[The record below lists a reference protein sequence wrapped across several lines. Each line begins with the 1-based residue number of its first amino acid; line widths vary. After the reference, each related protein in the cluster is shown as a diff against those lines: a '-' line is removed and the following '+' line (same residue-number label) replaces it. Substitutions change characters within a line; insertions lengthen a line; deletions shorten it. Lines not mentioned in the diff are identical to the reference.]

1 MTFWST
7 TPNLFDN
14 VTKRSMRK
22 MLVLGKDHLSKL
34 KAQQADA
41 VINALYLR
49 TEPLLTAFALRYTE
63 RSNAKA
69 QYKGHTA
76 KMSGLLKELRQL
88 KVKQWDVQIQN
99 HHLQGTAEYAALL
112 PDRRRPFQAYGTDS
126 RIASIEALSMSLGQF
141 PALAAIQA
149 DVDSFHTLIS
159 QARHVQQQHEQ
170 RVAQSI
176 TDLEQARVALATIMY
191 RNLGVLMDKYGDTP
205 AMIGNFWEVRLLRQ

>member
-14 VTKRSMRK
+14 ITKRSMRK

-41 VINALYLR
+41 VINALYVR

-88 KVKQWDVQIQN
+88 KVKQ
-99 HHLQGTAEYAALL
+99 
-112 PDRRRPFQAYGTDS
+112 
-126 RIASIEALSMSLGQF
+126 LGRADTEPP
-141 PALAAIQA
+141 PAG
-149 DVDSFHTLIS
+149 HG
-159 QARHVQQQHEQ
+159 
-170 RVAQSI
+170 RVCCP
-176 TDLEQARVALATIMY
+176 AT
-191 RNLGVLMDKYGDTP
+191 R
-205 AMIGNFWEVRLLRQ
+205 

>member
-14 VTKRSMRK
+14 ITKRSMRK

-41 VINALYLR
+41 VINALYVR
-49 TEPLLTAFALRYTE
+49 TEPLLTGFALRYTE

-76 KMSGLLKELRQL
+76 KMNGLLKELRQL

-99 HHLQGTAEYAALL
+99 HHLQGTAEYAALCYPIEGARFKRMAPTAAL
-112 PDRRRPFQAYGTDS
+112 PASKPSVYRWGNFRPWRPYRPMWTVSMRSFRRRATCNS
-126 RIASIEALSMSLGQF
+126 SMSSGWLRASPTSNR
-141 PALAAIQA
+141 PAWPWPPSCIAIWA
-149 DVDSFHTLIS
+149 C
-159 QARHVQQQHEQ
+159 
-170 RVAQSI
+170 
-176 TDLEQARVALATIMY
+176 
-191 RNLGVLMDKYGDTP
+191 
-205 AMIGNFWEVRLLRQ
+205 